1 MRNSKG
7 KTEASK
13 DGATKPTSLIDIL
26 AENLRR
32 ARNDAW
38 IVSCTTENDASD
50 DERDGGE
57 YDANRWLVD
66 IHNVEDDEDCE
77 ANEEEGSETDE
88 DGEKED
94 EEEDGDQD
102 GEEEDGQQEE
112 EVDKEHVDEE
122 DEEEEDDEEEE
133 VQDERGGGARKSG
146 WLW

>member
-1 MRNSKG
+1 M
-7 KTEASK
+7 
-13 DGATKPTSLIDIL
+13 L

-94 EEEDGDQD
+94 EDA
-102 GEEEDGQQEE
+102 
-112 EVDKEHVDEE
+112 
-122 DEEEEDDEEEE
+122 
-133 VQDERGGGARKSG
+133 ERLPSAFPELR
-146 WLW
+146 